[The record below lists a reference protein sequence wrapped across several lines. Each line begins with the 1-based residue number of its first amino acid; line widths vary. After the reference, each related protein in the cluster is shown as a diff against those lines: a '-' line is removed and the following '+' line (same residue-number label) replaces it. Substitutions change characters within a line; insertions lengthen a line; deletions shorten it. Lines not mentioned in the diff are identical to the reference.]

1 MVMSRKT
8 TGPAQEFLHM
18 CAQMPPYLCV
28 RVFLRIQGVGIQEKK
43 NSRVVY
49 PGLASHF

>member
-1 MVMSRKT
+1 MVMSRKP

-18 CAQMPPYLCV
+18 CAQMPPYLC
-28 RVFLRIQGVGIQEKK
+28 VFLRIQGVGIQEKK